1 MVARRQLLTIA
12 LAAAAAGGAMAS
24 ADDSTHPAEERAGR
38 QKPRIM
44 FYHDGRHPLIY
55 MYEPP
60 IQKEEFAAA
69 VDELVGTPIEAIL
82 FCLGDGRTVLHD
94 TKVGELWGHNVKKW
108 PHAVFLRAHRNA
120 KMLIEEGHDPLQ
132 LICDRAHAKGKLL
145 YATLLV
151 QQGTG
156 ERGKDTRTSRTRLR
170 RYRRVSGHL
179 LGTGMGR
186 TRGRFAPRTFEACF
200 AHR

>member
-69 VDELVGTPIEAIL
+69 VDELVGTPIDPH
-82 FCLGDGRTVLHD
+82 FPD
-94 TKVGELWGHNVKKW
+94 EL
-108 PHAVFLRAHRNA
+108 PRF
-120 KMLIEEGHDPLQ
+120 
-132 LICDRAHAKGKLL
+132 
-145 YATLLV
+145 
-151 QQGTG
+151 
-156 ERGKDTRTSRTRLR
+156 
-170 RYRRVSGHL
+170 
-179 LGTGMGR
+179 GMQ
-186 TRGRFAPRTFEACF
+186 FAPHPSRQGI
-200 AHR
+200 